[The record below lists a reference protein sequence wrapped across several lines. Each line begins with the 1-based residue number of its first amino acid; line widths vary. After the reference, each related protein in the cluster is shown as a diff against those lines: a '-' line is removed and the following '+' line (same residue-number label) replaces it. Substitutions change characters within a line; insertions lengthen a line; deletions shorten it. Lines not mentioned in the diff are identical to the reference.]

1 MISNVMSNVSTS
13 ATSLWQPALGWIGL
27 SLLCGLCLM
36 LFYPQVPPPYRHVLR
51 NARWIVIPYL
61 ALLAGG
67 ISPRLLGLTGINWSA
82 SFGFGLVLIS
92 GVLLLLLIV
101 RSVMVFSIPIP
112 QAPSQSSL
120 PVNFPANVAPLP
132 LASQTNYAN
141 GQSIVPLPTAFLDL
155 GAEEFHLAF
164 LRSALWEILLAL
176 PLATAQTGY
185 WAAWIALL
193 VALPE
198 SLHYHRGFSQRLCKC
213 ALLVTTTV
221 LFIFTRNLWLSWLLH
236 LLGWMLLAPGDLHIR
251 KAASGFQESS
261 SNQL

>member
-1 MISNVMSNVSTS
+1 MSTISTS

-36 LFYPQVPPPYRHVLR
+36 LCYQQVPPPYRHILR
-51 NARWIVIPYL
+51 NVRWIVIPYL
-61 ALLAGG
+61 ALVAGG
-67 ISPRLLGLTGINWSA
+67 VSPRLLGLTGINWSA
-82 SFGFGLVLIS
+82 SFGFGLVLIG

-101 RSVMVFSIPIP
+101 RSVVVFSLPIP
-112 QAPSQSSL
+112 QATAQSSL
-120 PVNFPANVAPLP
+120 P
-132 LASQTNYAN
+132 SQTQYAN
-141 GQSIVPLPTAFLDL
+141 GQSIVTLPTSLLGL

-164 LRSALWEILLAL
+164 LRSALWEIFLAL
-176 PLATAQTGY
+176 PMPTAQAGY
-185 WAAWIALL
+185 WAAWTALL

-236 LLGWMLLAPGDLHIR
+236 LLGWMLLAPGTLHIR
-251 KAASGFQESS
+251 KVGSEFQESS
-261 SNQL
+261 